1 MNKMYFLGFL
11 LGLFALS
18 SCIEISDDLTV
29 HNDGSGSWKYKINL
43 SSSKLKINSLLALDS
58 LDGKKVPSLKEIDQE
73 FQTIKRKLEAKSGIS
88 NVILETNYVDYIF
101 KISCDF
107 SSLQNLQAA
116 VKELVEA
123 ENTDKNL
130 PELGH
135 NWISW
140 DGEKL
145 IRSIPELT
153 LKKMNELNQEEINN
167 LKQGIYTSI
176 TRFDKPVV
184 KCDNNA
190 AMISKNKLA
199 VMLKTNPYSLIVNP
213 NFLENTIYLSNPKN

>member
-1 MNKMYFLGFL
+1 MIKKYFIVFL
-11 LGLFALS
+11 VGLLSLS

-73 FQTIKRKLEAKSGIS
+73 FQTIKNKLEAKPGIS
-88 NVILETNYVDYIF
+88 NVVLETNYVDYIF

-107 SSLQNLQAA
+107 TSLQNLQIA

-123 ENTDKNL
+123 ENNDKKL
-130 PELGH
+130 PELEH

-140 DGEKL
+140 EGDKL

-153 LKKMNELNQEEINN
+153 LKKMKELSQEEINN

-184 KCDNNA
+184 KCDNA
-190 AMISKNKLA
+190 SAMISKNKLA

-213 NFLENTIYLSNPKN
+213 NFLENTIYLSNTKN